1 MKDLEF
7 RLKDREGNAGT
18 LEALGRQVHKIGFV
32 DCASGHT
39 GEVAVLKAMCRQIR
53 PGVRYLGFEH
63 QDFHFKVMQAI
74 SSYF

>member
-39 GEVAVLKAMCRQIR
+39 GEVAVLNK
-53 PGVRYLGFEH
+53 GNV
-63 QDFHFKVMQAI
+63 
-74 SSYF
+74 SSNQTWSKIPWV

>member
-53 PGVRYLGFEH
+53 PGVR
-63 QDFHFKVMQAI
+63 
-74 SSYF
+74 

>member
-7 RLKDREGNAGT
+7 RLDLEGKGGT
-18 LEALGRQVHKIGFV
+18 MEAFGRQVHKISFV

-39 GEVAVLKAMCRQIR
+39 REVAVLKAMWQIR
-53 PGVRYLGFEH
+53 PGVRYLGFEY